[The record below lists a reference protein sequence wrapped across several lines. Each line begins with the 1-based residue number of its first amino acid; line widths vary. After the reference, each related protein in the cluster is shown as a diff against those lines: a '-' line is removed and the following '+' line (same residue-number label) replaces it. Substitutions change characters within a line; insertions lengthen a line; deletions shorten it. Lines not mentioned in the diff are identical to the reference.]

1 MTSDERIL
9 EEKDS
14 LTMVVREVDPML
26 VLTTMFHMG
35 TLSIKAARMSLPRD
49 VVVEHITL
57 ISAMQSAVAVGI
69 NATEEEVKAA
79 LVAADKLEEESQMID
94 IDDIDATWN
103 MGLS

>member
-35 TLSIKAARMSLPRD
+35 TLSIKAAKMTLPKE
-49 VVVEHITL
+49 VMIEHITL

-79 LVAADKLEEESQMID
+79 LVAADKLEEESQMLGL
-94 IDDIDATWN
+94 DDIDETWN
-103 MGLS
+103 MGIS